1 MKTPLLDGITKQAI
15 GKPMMLLGGIGIGA
29 LGIPALKKKYMG
41 IHPET
46 QQLLEEGDPY
56 YGRPAPISP
65 SRFFR
70 PVR

>member
-15 GKPMMLLGGIGIGA
+15 GRPMMLLGGIGIGA

-41 IHPET
+41 INPET

-56 YGRPAPISP
+56 YGRQAPISP